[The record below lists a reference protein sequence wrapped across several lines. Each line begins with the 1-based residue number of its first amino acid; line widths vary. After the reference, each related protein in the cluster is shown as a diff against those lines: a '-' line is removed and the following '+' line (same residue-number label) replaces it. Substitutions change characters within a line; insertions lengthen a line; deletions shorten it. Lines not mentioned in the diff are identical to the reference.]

1 MRDCTD
7 VSFNER
13 NVIVIMKYEVSKR
26 MSDIKGSAIR
36 EIFKYAQDP
45 EVISLAGGNPAPEL
59 FPNEELA
66 VIAGEMLSK
75 QPVLS
80 LQYGVTEGYTP
91 LRDAVKARLK
101 KTENICGENDEVI
114 IVSGGQQAIDLATKV
129 LVNEGDTVIVE
140 EPSFIGAM
148 NAFRSFGA
156 KLAGVPMDD
165 DGMNIEALEKVIAEN
180 ENVKV
185 IYTIPTFQNPMGVT
199 MSVEKR
205 KAVYEIAKKN
215 NIIIIEDNP
224 YGELT
229 FDGKKLP
236 TIKSIDTEG
245 IVIYSGSFSKILAPG
260 LRIGFMCA
268 DKSIVQKAVIAKQVS
283 DVHTPMI
290 TQLLAYEYLTRFDID
305 ALIVKMRA
313 NYAHKCGTMLAA
325 MEKYFP
331 NDISYTR
338 PGGGLFIWC
347 DLGHG
352 VDTLELSQRAVENK
366 VVYVPGNTFMVD
378 MNKPCSALRLNYST
392 MSDEKITEGIRR
404 LGEIFGQVV

>member
-1 MRDCTD
+1 M
-7 VSFNER
+7 E
-13 NVIVIMKYEVSKR
+13 YEVSKR

-66 VIAGEMLSK
+66 QIAYELLMK

-91 LRDAVKARLK
+91 LREAVKERIK
-101 KTENICGENDEVI
+101 RVENIGGANDELI
-114 IVSGGQQAIDLATKV
+114 IVSGGQQCIDLATKV
-129 LVNEGDTVIVE
+129 LVNEGDVVIVE

-156 KLAGVPMDD
+156 RLVGVPMDS
-165 DGMNIEALEKVIAEN
+165 DGMNIEALERAIASN
-180 ENVKV
+180 SNVKV

-199 MSVEKR
+199 MSLEKR

-215 NIIIIEDNP
+215 NLIIIEDNP

-229 FDGKKLP
+229 FDGTKLP
-236 TIKSIDTEG
+236 TIKSMDTEG
-245 IVIYSGSFSKILAPG
+245 IVVYSGSFSKILAPG

-268 DKSIVQKAVIAKQVS
+268 DKSIVQKAVVAKQVS

-290 TQLLAYEYLTRFDID
+290 TQLLAYEYLKRYNID
-305 ALIVKMRA
+305 SLIVKMRA
-313 NYAHKCGTMLAA
+313 NYAHKCKTMLDA

-331 NDISYTR
+331 KDITYTH

-347 DLGHG
+347 DLMHG
-352 VDTLELSQRAVENK
+352 IDTLAISKKAIENK

-404 LGEIFGQVV
+404 LGVLFNEIV

>member
-1 MRDCTD
+1 M
-7 VSFNER
+7 E
-13 NVIVIMKYEVSKR
+13 YEVSKR

-66 VIAGEMLSK
+66 QIAYELLMK

-91 LRDAVKARLK
+91 LREAVKERIK
-101 KTENICGENDEVI
+101 RVENIGGANDELI
-114 IVSGGQQAIDLATKV
+114 IVSGGQQCIDLATKV
-129 LVNEGDTVIVE
+129 LVNEGDVVIVE

-156 KLAGVPMDD
+156 RLVGVPMDS
-165 DGMNIEALEKVIAEN
+165 DGMNIEALERAIASN
-180 ENVKV
+180 SNVKV

-199 MSVEKR
+199 MSLEKR

-215 NIIIIEDNP
+215 NLIITEDNP

-229 FDGKKLP
+229 FDGTKLP
-236 TIKSIDTEG
+236 TIKSMDTEG
-245 IVIYSGSFSKILAPG
+245 IVVYSGSFSKILAPG

-268 DKSIVQKAVIAKQVS
+268 DKSIVQKAIVAKQVS

-290 TQLLAYEYLTRFDID
+290 TQLLAYEYLKRYDID
-305 ALIVKMRA
+305 SLIVKMRA
-313 NYAHKCGTMLAA
+313 NYAHKCKTMLDA

-331 NDISYTR
+331 KDITYTH

-347 DLGHG
+347 DLMHG
-352 VDTLELSQRAVENK
+352 IDTLAISKKAIENK

-404 LGEIFGQVV
+404 LGVLFNEIV